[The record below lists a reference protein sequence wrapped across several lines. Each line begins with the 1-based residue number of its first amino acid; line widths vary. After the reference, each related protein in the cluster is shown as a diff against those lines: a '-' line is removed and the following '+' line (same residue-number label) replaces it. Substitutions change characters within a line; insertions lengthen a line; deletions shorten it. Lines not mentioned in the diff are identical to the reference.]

1 MNFNQIAQRLTASI
15 RLSLPP
21 IAICFTDKVP
31 AGIQN
36 WTGRVPAGCRF
47 WQEAATEGFATS
59 PSDHDM
65 CAIGTFTHN
74 LETTEAHDAE
84 HRDALRVFADLGY
97 VREQDIA
104 SIPVL
109 DSRSSHVV
117 YGPLAT
123 IPLAPDVVLLFGKA
137 DQMLILS
144 EASQQVEGGL
154 PPAMGRPACA
164 IVPQA
169 KNTGRAAV
177 IACILESRQI
187 KASLDRRESWPLI
200 NVRSPEEWVNGHIPG
215 AQFLILTLELK
226 FQALDT
232 WPKDTRIVFY
242 SNAGRRSLEVA
253 PYFMAYGFTNVRNMA
268 GGLEAWSGEL
278 QASNV
283 PPLTVEVSAIND
295 PSPGPYDVRIDGE
308 DVTVEL

>member
-1 MNFNQIAQRLTASI
+1 MKDATDRKGPLMNFDPNQIAQKLTASI

-31 AGIQN
+31 AGIRT

-47 WQEAATEGFATS
+47 WQEAATEVFATS
-59 PSDHDM
+59 SSDHDL

-74 LETTEAHDAE
+74 LETTEAHEADR
-84 HRDALRVFADLGY
+84 RDALKIFADLGY

-104 SIPVL
+104 AIPVL
-109 DSRSSHVV
+109 ESRPSHVV

-123 IPLAPDVVLLFGKA
+123 IPMAPDIVLLFGRA

-169 KNTGRAAV
+169 YNTGRAA
-177 IACILESRQI
+177 L
-187 KASLDRRESWPLI
+187 SLGCCGARAYLDVLADDVALWA
-200 NVRSPEEWVNGHIPG
+200 IPG
-215 AQFLILTLELK
+215 SKLDLYAERIAVLAKANAVLTT
-226 FQALDT
+226 FHQVRR
-232 WPKDTRIVFY
+232 KDVEDGKSPTIKE
-242 SNAGRRSLEVA
+242 SLA
-253 PYFMAYGFTNVRNMA
+253 AMA
-268 GGLEAWSGEL
+268 
-278 QASNV
+278 
-283 PPLTVEVSAIND
+283 
-295 PSPGPYDVRIDGE
+295 SPN
-308 DVTVEL
+308 